1 MDNYLS
7 NNNLNKLVNKKMDS
21 NSESSNYDSNSVKSF
36 NKKDFSYAKIN
47 YITKINKFIIYKK
60 QLNII
65 GNFISK
71 QYKIEYRKK
80 KDYSFIHLL
89 HLFII
94 KNTQEYFYYYLKY
107 NNKKTFSYPVYPKTL
122 QRVLKYFQA
131 SEKNLNT
138 SLSNP
143 DNQENNSTGE
153 KIKKL
158 FIKIFPSLFSQK
170 SPSLL
175 ISSITSESEKLLL
188 NTNIYNTI
196 EPDFINFLNDFSKYD
211 KHLSNSI
218 FIETRLK
225 NTKLIRTNIFTIIKF
240 LDDEYTNLIYGK
252 YCFKCFLDNNKCLCE
267 INKDKKEDEFYFSE
281 IDNIMDIEF
290 DPFYFTKHENEY
302 DSTKWKDIS
311 IKRKPKAEEIYEDP
325 ITHLIIKTK
334 DNLNEGQKITV
345 SKVNSINNTNESYF
359 GTITNSSFNSK
370 ILNKIK
376 NDLDNESSMNNSR
389 NIAKIKA
396 IYHQSTGKKK
406 ENLILI
412 KNNDY

>member
-1 MDNYLS
+1 
-7 NNNLNKLVNKKMDS
+7 
-21 NSESSNYDSNSVKSF
+21 
-36 NKKDFSYAKIN
+36 
-47 YITKINKFIIYKK
+47 
-60 QLNII
+60 
-65 GNFISK
+65 
-71 QYKIEYRKK
+71 
-80 KDYSFIHLL
+80 
-89 HLFII
+89 
-94 KNTQEYFYYYLKY
+94 
-107 NNKKTFSYPVYPKTL
+107 
-122 QRVLKYFQA
+122 
-131 SEKNLNT
+131 
-138 SLSNP
+138 
-143 DNQENNSTGE
+143 
-153 KIKKL
+153 
-158 FIKIFPSLFSQK
+158 
-170 SPSLL
+170 
-175 ISSITSESEKLLL
+175 
-188 NTNIYNTI
+188 
-196 EPDFINFLNDFSKYD
+196 
-211 KHLSNSI
+211 
-218 FIETRLK
+218 
-225 NTKLIRTNIFTIIKF
+225 
-240 LDDEYTNLIYGK
+240 
-252 YCFKCFLDNNKCLCE
+252 
-267 INKDKKEDEFYFSE
+267 
-281 IDNIMDIEF
+281 MDIEF